1 MHTAMIKS
9 TLPTV
14 KYSQLIRKEVIN
26 ICNGCRMGFVCDVE
40 IDVACGKVCSIFVPK
55 PHGFFQKVQFHC
67 IKWDQIEQISSDM
80 ILVAIRE

>member
-1 MHTAMIKS
+1 MIKS

-55 PHGFFQKVQFHC
+55 PHGFLQKVQFHC

-80 ILVAIRE
+80 ILVAIRD

>member
-1 MHTAMIKS
+1 MIKS

-80 ILVAIRE
+80 ILVAIRD